1 MEQFKFNDVESLYGY
16 SNLSE
21 SNFLSD
27 TIEIGIGMPK
37 TKSHLK
43 VGNLIIHNTHN
54 FNWIERKMWKLL
66 LGFEIE
72 NVEENQQ

>member
-1 MEQFKFNDVESLYGY
+1 MEQFKFNDVERLYGY